1 METLMDEV
9 LDSIHNYFV
18 DTIHEGKFVIE
29 NGTLEADFL
38 KENQYF
44 RIIGST
50 FNDCVYKYPTTDLI
64 DEEFSGAVWA
74 MRVPPSFIALLSE
87 IEAWIDKYDGDDS
100 TLNSPFTSESFN
112 NYSYS
117 KASGTNSDGSYA
129 PISWQNIFAK
139 RLDRWRK
146 LP

>member
-50 FNDCVYKYPTTDLI
+50 FNDCVYKYPATDLI

-129 PISWQNIFAK
+129 PVTWQSIFAK

>member
-50 FNDCVYKYPTTDLI
+50 FNDCVYKYPATDLI

-100 TLNSPFTSESFN
+100 TLNSPYTSESFN

-129 PISWQNIFAK
+129 PVTWQSIFAK